1 MNRDSWMTRHLP
13 LRSLRSPSLSKISAR
28 WVWGTF
34 GGLFGRSGFQNRP
47 CQIAFKFGETETG
60 IMQLAGAGFETQ
72 LPNGPQLD
80 ASRAAL
86 GLWRQSQPELA

>member
-1 MNRDSWMTRHLP
+1 
-13 LRSLRSPSLSKISAR
+13 
-28 WVWGTF
+28 
-34 GGLFGRSGFQNRP
+34 
-47 CQIAFKFGETETG
+47 
-60 IMQLAGAGFETQ
+60 MQLAGAGFETQ